1 MRAFSLSMG
10 RCFQTNDADEQ
21 QGREKHPGRGG
32 WLFEDHNSQH
42 HRTQGANSC
51 PDGVR
56 CKVFTAW
63 AKSQTLAAIAA
74 TVRTEYPTLVKPSD
88 SFIAVTQTI
97 SRHPA
102 ANRQIHAITPSSF
115 SHQ

>member
-1 MRAFSLSMG
+1 MKITIPSTTAPRAPIPVQTAYAVPMG
-10 RCFQTNDADEQ
+10 
-21 QGREKHPGRGG
+21 
-32 WLFEDHNSQH
+32 
-42 HRTQGANSC
+42 
-51 PDGVR
+51 
-56 CKVFTAW
+56 KVFTAW